1 MKKKDENFRL
11 SNRLKSK
18 KDNKSVPAH
27 PMYSAG
33 EDFYSIYHEDKSLPE
48 QKIKTKI

>member
-1 MKKKDENFRL
+1 MKKKDENFLL
-11 SNRLKSK
+11 STRLKNGK
-18 KDNKSVPAH
+18 ENKSVPAH

-33 EDFYSIYHEDKSLPE
+33 EDFYSMYHEDKSIPE

>member
-1 MKKKDENFRL
+1 MKKKDEDIHQ
-11 SNRLKSK
+11 STSLKISK
-18 KDNKSVPAH
+18 ENKSVPAH

-33 EDFYSIYHEDKSLPE
+33 EDFYSIYHEDKSLQQ

>member
-1 MKKKDENFRL
+1 MRKKDENFCL
-11 SNRLKSK
+11 STRLKNRK
-18 KDNKSVPAH
+18 ENKSVPAH

-33 EDFYSIYHEDKSLPE
+33 EDFYSMYHEDKSIHQ